1 MLMVPWN
8 GIFALEGV
16 QIIIETA
23 VKDHETDALIEL
35 VNLLD
40 LNSQSRASS
49 NICAQVS
56 EE

>member
-1 MLMVPWN
+1 MLTVPWN

-16 QIIIETA
+16 QIITER
-23 VKDHETDALIEL
+23 VVEDHETDLLIEL

-49 NICAQVS
+49 NIFAQVS